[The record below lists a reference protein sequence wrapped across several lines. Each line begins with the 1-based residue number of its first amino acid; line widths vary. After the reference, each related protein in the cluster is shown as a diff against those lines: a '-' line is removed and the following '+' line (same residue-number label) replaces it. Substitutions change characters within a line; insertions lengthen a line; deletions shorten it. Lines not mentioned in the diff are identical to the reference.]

1 MSGASVADR
10 PADRCAQGAAK
21 GLTTVALPE
30 TVLLGIDMTGVQ
42 LFDGRTRALIDGEGY
57 PYHLIRSW
65 SWHQVRL
72 FPSGPHFDR
81 QDSWLVVC
89 GSLCRLSRGHP
100 RCCCGSHPMV
110 VLW

>member
-1 MSGASVADR
+1 MKSLCWLCARLCFLRTELSGASGLSLTGGCC
-10 PADRCAQGAAK
+10 CAQGAAK

-72 FPSGPHFDR
+72 FPSRF
-81 QDSWLVVC
+81 L
-89 GSLCRLSRGHP
+89 
-100 RCCCGSHPMV
+100 
-110 VLW
+110 